1 MTLMNTKPH
10 ALVTGATSGIGLA
23 IAKSLVTQGYAVSL
37 ASRQA
42 PTREDLLLAL
52 GGEHHAQL
60 IGMDTTDSLSV
71 QKGFEKAQQ
80 HFGRVQILINSAGQA
95 VSQPFEKS
103 DAGLFAAMMNVNL
116 MGLVH
121 CSQAAL
127 QDMKAHRWGRII
139 NIASTAALK
148 GYPYTSAYSASKHAV
163 IGLTRALALE
173 LATTGITVNAVCP
186 GFNDTPL
193 ARSAI
198 DNIAQKTHQSAEDA
212 AKVLLQTNPMG
223 RLVSPEEVA
232 NTVLWLASTDASS
245 ITGQAIVVAGGE
257 VMAG

>member
-23 IAKSLVTQGYAVSL
+23 IAKTLVTQGYAVSL

-42 PTREDLLLAL
+42 PTREDLVLAM

-60 IGMDTTDSLSV
+60 IGMDTTDILSV

-80 HFGRVQILINSAGQA
+80 HFGSVQILINSAGQA

-103 DAGLFAAMMNVNL
+103 DASLFAAMNL

-121 CSQAAL
+121 CTQAAL
-127 QDMKAHRWGRII
+127 KDMKANRWGRII

-163 IGLTRALALE
+163 LGLTRSLALE

-186 GFNDTPL
+186 GFTDTPL
-193 ARSAI
+193 ARGAI
-198 DNIAQKTHQSAEDA
+198 DNIAHKTHQNAEDA

-223 RLVSPEEVA
+223 RLVRPEEVA